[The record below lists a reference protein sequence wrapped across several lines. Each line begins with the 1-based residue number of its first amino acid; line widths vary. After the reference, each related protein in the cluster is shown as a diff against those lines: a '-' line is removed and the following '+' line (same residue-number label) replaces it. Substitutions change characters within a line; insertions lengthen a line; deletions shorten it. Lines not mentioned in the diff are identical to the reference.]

1 MQMDIV
7 YSSTE
12 LLNIKRLTV
21 VNGNACYEI
30 EVKDKDKAAKACKHK
45 FVCTLQSTKFI
56 AMIHDGNLHIF
67 NLMQD
72 QDGIFPEDFRSYI
85 DANRMKILNLSGMF
99 QIYEF
104 NRKNPHNLAIIIPN
118 MRPVSR
124 SDRCKRHYPRIKC

>member
-45 FVCTLQSTKFI
+45 FVCTGQINIRNVNAHS
-56 AMIHDGNLHIF
+56 
-67 NLMQD
+67 
-72 QDGIFPEDFRSYI
+72 
-85 DANRMKILNLSGMF
+85 ANAIYF
-99 QIYEF
+99 Q
-104 NRKNPHNLAIIIPN
+104 PATQPQW
-118 MRPVSR
+118 MPA
-124 SDRCKRHYPRIKC
+124 KRTPR